1 MTQRLFRLLSLALA
15 AALVFSACGPL
26 TAVPDASPTPGT
38 AAATGTAIAFPTA
51 TPASSINVDPAS
63 LAHVRIQVWHAF
75 NGASAQAFT
84 SKLARFNSTNE
95 WGITVDETP
104 QGDYPSLFEAV
115 TAALAS
121 AAHPDLVAA
130 LPEQAL
136 AWEASGAVVDLTSYV
151 GDPKFGLTGS
161 DVADFPPVIW
171 QQDEVNGRRLGVP
184 AERSAR
190 FLFYNLTWAHELG
203 FDHPPATDEE
213 FRQQA
218 CAANA
223 SFRTD
228 ADQTNDGYGGWIV
241 DADWMT
247 VYPWLLAFGGGVVV
261 PVPARDVT
269 AGGNYRFRSEQN
281 LAALEFL
288 KTLKDNACAWMT
300 SGPENPLALNPGPFY
315 EQFSRRSALFITGD
329 LTEAAAFSA
338 ALTRLGSADEWT
350 MIPFPGPQAQAVTV
364 YGPSY
369 ILLKSTPEKQL
380 AAWLFVR
387 WLLSPENQADWVE
400 AAGTLPLRTAA
411 LDLLTAYR
419 SAHPQWN
426 AAVKVLPLAQG
437 VPQRADW
444 RTLRYVLADGTLS
457 IFRMDV
463 PLAEIPGVL
472 AEMDATAE
480 ELSK

>member
-1 MTQRLFRLLSLALA
+1 MV
-15 AALVFSACGPL
+15 AALVFSACGPV
-26 TAVPDASPTPGT
+26 TAVPDTSPTPEPI
-38 AAATGTAIAFPTA
+38 AATGTAIAVPTA
-51 TPASSINVDPAS
+51 TPTSSIKVDPAS

-75 NGASAQAFT
+75 SGASAQAFT

-95 WGITVDETP
+95 WGITVDEAP
-104 QGDYPSLFEAV
+104 QGDYPSLFQVV
-115 TAALAS
+115 TAALTS
-121 AAHPDLVAA
+121 GPPPDLVVAP
-130 LPEQAL
+130 PEQAL
-136 AWEASGAVVDLTSYV
+136 AWDAAGAVVDLTSYV
-151 GDPKFGLTGS
+151 GDLEWGLTGS
-161 DVADFPPVIW
+161 EVADFPAVIW
-171 QQDEVNGRRLGVP
+171 QQDEVDGRRLGVP

-190 FLFYNLTWAHELG
+190 FLFYNLTWARELG

-228 ADQTNDGYGGWIV
+228 SDQTNDGYGGWIV

-261 PVPARDVT
+261 PVPARGVVVPVPARGVT
-269 AGGNYRFRSEQN
+269 NEGGYRFQTDQN

-288 KTLKDNACAWMT
+288 KTLKDDACAWMT
-300 SGPENPLALNPGPFY
+300 ADPENPFALNPGPFY
-315 EQFSRRSALFITGD
+315 EQFAHRSALFITGD
-329 LTEAAAFSA
+329 LTEAAAFSN
-338 ALTRLGSADEWT
+338 ALTRLGSSDEWT
-350 MIPFPGPQAQAVTV
+350 MIPFPGPQVQAVTV

-369 ILLKSTPEKQL
+369 TLLQSTPEKQL

-387 WLLSPENQADWVE
+387 WLLSPENQAGWVE

-411 LDLLTAYR
+411 LDLLAAYR
-419 SAHPQWN
+419 SAHPQWD
-426 AAVKVLPLAQG
+426 AAVKTLPLAHG

-463 PLAEIPGVL
+463 PVAEIPGVL